1 MLLTIRII
9 QMKLLLFIL
18 IAVATLPAFA
28 EKPNLQNLMAAE
40 LEGFSGAEVIVSRVQ
55 IPPNSSLPR
64 HWHPGEEFA
73 FVLSGRVKL
82 WQKGKPDV
90 VLVSGEV
97 GKVPLKHVHTAI
109 TGEEGVDLLVFRIH
123 ETGQPERIAAE

>member
-1 MLLTIRII
+1 
-9 QMKLLLFIL
+9 MKLLLFIL

-73 FVLSGRVKL
+73 YVLEGTVILRRD
-82 WQKGKPDV
+82 GKPD
-90 VLVSGEV
+90 LTASKGELS
-97 GKVPLKHVHTAI
+97 KVALKEIHFAMTADQGVELLIFRVHKL
-109 TGEEGVDLLVFRIH
+109 GS
-123 ETGQPERIAAE
+123 PERILVE